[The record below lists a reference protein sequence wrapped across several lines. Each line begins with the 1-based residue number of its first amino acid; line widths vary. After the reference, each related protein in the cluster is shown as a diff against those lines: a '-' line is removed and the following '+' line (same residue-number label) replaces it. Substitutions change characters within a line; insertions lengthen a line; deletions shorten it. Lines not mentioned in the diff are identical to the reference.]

1 MNNNI
6 ITSNKMPEL
15 AATDVV
21 KLRNGKIGIVLG
33 NNYSVNHLAI
43 YTYNNMWVSCEDYL
57 SNYESNRHNDDDRS
71 LDIIKVWKSN
81 CKSQYALI
89 NEFYTKNNAPTYM
102 DPDWEEP
109 TTMTVKEIEK
119 VIGHPFTIIEEET
132 SEDE

>member
-1 MNNNI
+1 M

-15 AATDVV
+15 AATDIV

-33 NNYSVNHLAI
+33 NEYSGNHLAI
-43 YTYNNMWVSCEDYL
+43 YTNNTVGMYCEDYL
-57 SNYESNRHNDDDRS
+57 SNYESNRHNNDRN

-81 CKSQYALI
+81 YKRQYALI
-89 NEFYTKNNAPTYM
+89 NEFYTENDVPTYM

-119 VIGHPFTIIEEET
+119 IIGHPFTVIEKEVC
-132 SEDE
+132 EDE

>member
-1 MNNNI
+1 M

-15 AATDVV
+15 APTDIV

-33 NNYSVNHLAI
+33 NKHSDNHLAI
-43 YTYNNMWVSCEDYL
+43 YTNTTICVSCKEYL
-57 SNYESNRHNDDDRS
+57 SNYELNIHNDDHG

-81 CKSQYALI
+81 FERQYALI
-89 NEFYTKNNAPTYM
+89 DEFYTKNSTPTYI

-119 VIGHPFTIIEEET
+119 IIGHPFTVIKEEVG
-132 SEDE
+132 EDE

>member
-1 MNNNI
+1 M

-15 AATDVV
+15 AATDIV

-33 NNYSVNHLAI
+33 NNNSNNHLAI
-43 YTYNNMWVSCEDYL
+43 YTHNTMYVSCKDYL
-57 SNYESNRHNDDDRS
+57 SNYESNRHNDDCD

-81 CKSQYALI
+81 YESQYALI
-89 NEFYTKNNAPTYM
+89 NAFYTENRTPTYM

-119 VIGHPFTIIEEET
+119 VIGHPFTIIDEEV

>member
-1 MNNNI
+1 M

-33 NNYSVNHLAI
+33 NKNSNNHLAI
-43 YTYNNMWVSCEDYL
+43 YTDNTICVSCEDYL
-57 SNYESNRHNDDDRS
+57 SNYESNRHNNDRN

-81 CKSQYALI
+81 FVLQYSLI
-89 NEFYTKNNAPTYM
+89 NEFYTNNNAPTYI

-109 TTMTVKEIEK
+109 TTMTIKEIEK
-119 VIGHPFTIIEEET
+119 IIGHPFTIIEKEA
-132 SEDE
+132 SEDD

>member
-1 MNNNI
+1 M

-21 KLRNGKIGIVLG
+21 KLRNGKIGIVLE
-33 NNYSVNHLAI
+33 NEYSGNHLAI
-43 YTYNNMWVSCEDYL
+43 YTNNTVCVSCEDYL
-57 SNYESNRHNDDDRS
+57 SNYESNRHNNNRN

-81 CKSQYALI
+81 YKRQYALI
-89 NEFYTKNNAPTYM
+89 NEFYTENDVPTYM
-102 DPDWEEP
+102 DTDWEEP

-119 VIGHPFTIIEEET
+119 IIGHPFTIIEEET

>member
-1 MNNNI
+1 M

-15 AATDVV
+15 AATDIV

-33 NNYSVNHLAI
+33 NEHSDNYLAI
-43 YTYNNMWVSCEDYL
+43 YTNITAHGVSCEDYL
-57 SNYESNRHNDDDRS
+57 SHYELNIHNNDHG

-81 CKSQYALI
+81 FERQCALI
-89 NEFYTKNNAPTYM
+89 DEFYTKNNAPTYM

-119 VIGHPFTIIEEET
+119 IIGHPFTVIEEEVG
-132 SEDE
+132 EDE

>member
-1 MNNNI
+1 M

-15 AATDVV
+15 AATDIV
-21 KLRNGKIGIVLG
+21 KLRNGKIGIVFG
-33 NNYSVNHLAI
+33 NEHSDNHLAI
-43 YTYNNMWVSCEDYL
+43 YTNSSAGGVSCNDYL

-81 CKSQYALI
+81 YKNQYTLI
-89 NEFYTKNNAPTYM
+89 NRFYTENNAPTYM

-119 VIGHPFTIIEEET
+119 IVGHPFTIIDEEA

>member
-1 MNNNI
+1 M

-15 AATDVV
+15 AATDIV

-33 NNYSVNHLAI
+33 NERSDNHLAI
-43 YTYNNMWVSCEDYL
+43 YTNTTICVACKEYL
-57 SNYESNRHNDDDRS
+57 SNYELNIHNDDHG

-81 CKSQYALI
+81 FERQYDLI
-89 NEFYTKNNAPTYM
+89 DEFYTKNNAPTYM

-119 VIGHPFTIIEEET
+119 IIGHPFTVIEEEVG
-132 SEDE
+132 EDE